1 MARFSEASGRGEP
14 SGSEVPDSGCLR
26 FGVRS
31 YLHQFYEERDPED
44 RGIESFGEGDMFFVD
59 ANAASFN
66 RGLHL
71 SAAAGT
77 GLSCFGAALT
87 AATGIGILILAGKGS
102 KRWKQT
108 GFREAVAKP
117 AGKEQGKVPATL
129 FAEVEPVQ
137 SAS

>member
-1 MARFSEASGRGEP
+1 MYLALGLLILTSGVATLSVGYSTPR
-14 SGSEVPDSGCLR
+14 R
-26 FGVRS
+26 
-31 YLHQFYEERDPED
+31 
-44 RGIESFGEGDMFFVD
+44 IESFGEGDMFFVD

-71 SAAAGT
+71 SAAAGI
-77 GLSCFGAALT
+77 GLSCLGAALT
-87 AATGIGILILAGKGS
+87 AATGIVVLILAGKGS

-108 GFREAVAKP
+108 GFRDAVAKP
-117 AGKEQGKVPATL
+117 AGKEQSKLPATL